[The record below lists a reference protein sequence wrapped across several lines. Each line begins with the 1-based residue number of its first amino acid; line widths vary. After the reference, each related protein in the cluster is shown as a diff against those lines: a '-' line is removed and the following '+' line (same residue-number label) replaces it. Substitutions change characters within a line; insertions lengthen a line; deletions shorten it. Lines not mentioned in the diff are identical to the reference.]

1 MEKTDQCDIMIT
13 CFVLKMY
20 SYLFMPSTNKVSE
33 ILIKEY
39 LQYADFVGKKRST
52 TQYYPYTYKRS
63 LKAMVQALTDMDLKA
78 SIMEES
84 NTILKIGVEIPQGV
98 VEYLK
103 KMMIYIRKNDE
114 NGVNILIGISVGES
128 ANFAQHK
135 RFMNRI
141 FK

>member
-1 MEKTDQCDIMIT
+1 
-13 CFVLKMY
+13 
-20 SYLFMPSTNKVSE
+20 
-33 ILIKEY
+33 
-39 LQYADFVGKKRST
+39 
-52 TQYYPYTYKRS
+52 
-63 LKAMVQALTDMDLKA
+63 MVQALTDMDLKA

-141 FK
+141 FKNIEKKLGEKDQG